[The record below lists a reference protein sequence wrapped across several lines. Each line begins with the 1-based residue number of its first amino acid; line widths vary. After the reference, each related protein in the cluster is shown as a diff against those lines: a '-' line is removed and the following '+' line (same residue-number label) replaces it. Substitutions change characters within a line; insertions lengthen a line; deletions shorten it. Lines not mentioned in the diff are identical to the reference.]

1 MIRGVLAPN
10 ITIFDKEGIID
21 TEKTKKHMRW
31 MFENGVDGFFLTGSY
46 GVGPLMT
53 LEERVSIFNL
63 AKGVAKDFPEKFL
76 IAHVGTADTASAVK
90 LSKEAEIAGVDA
102 IGAVPPFYYKYSDE
116 EVIGYYED
124 IVKSVNIPVYAY
136 NNPTTTRVKFS
147 VSTVEKLQKVGIAGL
162 KDSSL
167 DMLFLTQVYYNT
179 KNNKKNFH
187 VIIGTEV
194 GCLPMYLMGIDT
206 IIGGMCNYVP
216 ELVSAMYKLVREGP
230 REEAERVYEAIM
242 DFRKIMSVA
251 DSTIV
256 SHMALYARG
265 FDAGFPRK
273 PMILPD
279 FSDSKYDFMKKEI
292 DKALKIMKYIN

>member
-1 MIRGVLAPN
+1 MIKGVLVPN
-10 ITIFDKEGIID
+10 ITIFDKEGAFD
-21 TEKTKKHMRW
+21 KEKTEKHMRW

-46 GVGPLMT
+46 GGGPLMT
-53 LEERVSIFNL
+53 VEERVEVFKL
-63 AKGVAKDFPEKFL
+63 AKKVALGFKGKSL
-76 IAHVGTADTASAVK
+76 IAHVGTADTASAVI
-90 LSKEAEIAGVDA
+90 LAKEAEKAGMDA
-102 IGAVPPFYYKYSDE
+102 VGAVPPFYYKYSE
-116 EVIGYYED
+116 NEVLGYYEE
-124 IVKSVNIPVYAY
+124 IVKAVNIPVYAY
-136 NNPTTTRVKFS
+136 NNPTTTRFS
-147 VSTVEKLQKVGIAGL
+147 FTTGTVEKLQKIGVAGL

-167 DMLFLTQVYYNT
+167 DMKFLSQVYYNV
-179 KNNKKNFH
+179 KNNKKDFQ

-216 ELVSAMYKLVREGP
+216 ELVSAMYKLVKEGP

-242 DFRKIMSVA
+242 DFRKVMSIA

-265 FDAGFPRK
+265 FDAGYPRR

-279 FSDSKYDFMKKEI
+279 FNDAKYDFMKNEI
-292 DKALKIMKYIN
+292 EKALKIMK

>member
-21 TEKTKKHMRW
+21 TEKTEKHMRW

-46 GVGPLMT
+46 GAGPLMT
-53 LEERVSIFNL
+53 LEERASIFTL
-63 AKGVAKDFPEKFL
+63 AKKVAKDFPEKFL
-76 IAHVGTADTASAVK
+76 IAHVGTADTASAVQ
-90 LSKEAEIAGVDA
+90 LSKKAEIAGVDA

-116 EVIGYYED
+116 EVVRYYEE

-147 VSTVEKLQKVGIAGL
+147 VSTVEKLQKVGIVGL

-179 KNNKKNFH
+179 KNNKKDFH

-216 ELVSAMYKLVREGP
+216 ELVSIMYKLVKEGP

-265 FDAGFPRK
+265 FDAGFPRE

-279 FSDSKYDFMKKEI
+279 FSDSKYEFMKKEI
-292 DKALKIMKYIN
+292 DKALKIMR

>member
-21 TEKTKKHMRW
+21 TEKTEKHMRW

-46 GVGPLMT
+46 GAGPLMT
-53 LEERVSIFNL
+53 LEERASIFTL
-63 AKGVAKDFPEKFL
+63 AKKVAKDFPEKFL
-76 IAHVGTADTASAVK
+76 IAHVGTADTASAVQ
-90 LSKEAEIAGVDA
+90 LSKKAEIAGVDA

-116 EVIGYYED
+116 EVVRYYEE

-147 VSTVEKLQKVGIAGL
+147 VSTVEKLQKVGIVGL

-179 KNNKKNFH
+179 KNNKKDFH

-216 ELVSAMYKLVREGP
+216 ELVSIMYKLVKEGP

-279 FSDSKYDFMKKEI
+279 FSDSKYEFMKKEI
-292 DKALKIMKYIN
+292 DKALKIMR

>member
-21 TEKTKKHMRW
+21 AEKTEKHMRW

-46 GVGPLMT
+46 GAGPLMT
-53 LEERVSIFNL
+53 LEERASIFRL
-63 AKGVAKDFPEKFL
+63 AKKVAKDFPEKFL
-76 IAHVGTADTASAVK
+76 IAHVGTADTASAVQ
-90 LSKEAEIAGVDA
+90 LSKKAEIAGVDA

-116 EVIGYYED
+116 EVVRYYEA

-147 VSTVEKLQKVGIAGL
+147 VSTVEKLQKVGIVGL

-179 KNNKKNFH
+179 KNNKKDFH

-216 ELVSAMYKLVREGP
+216 ELVSIMYKLVKEGP

-265 FDAGFPRK
+265 FDAGFPRE

-279 FSDSKYDFMKKEI
+279 FSDSKYEFMKKEI
-292 DKALKIMKYIN
+292 DKALKIIR

>member
-1 MIRGVLAPN
+1 MIKGVLVPN
-10 ITIFDKEGIID
+10 ITIFDKEGNID
-21 TEKTKKHMRW
+21 FAKTEWHMRW

-46 GVGPLMT
+46 GAGPLMT
-53 LEERVSIFNL
+53 LEERAEIFKL
-63 AKGVAKDFPEKFL
+63 AKKVVVDFEGKSL
-76 IAHVGTADTASAVK
+76 IAHVGTADTFSAVK
-90 LSKEAEIAGVDA
+90 LAKEAEKAGVDA
-102 IGAVPPFYYKYSDE
+102 VGAVPPFYYKYSDE
-116 EVIGYYED
+116 EVVGYYEE
-124 IVKSVNIPVYAY
+124 IVKAVKIPVYAY

-179 KNNKKNFH
+179 KNNNKDFQ

-194 GCLPMYLMGIDT
+194 GCLPMYLMGVDT

-216 ELVSAMYKLVREGP
+216 ELVSAMYRLVKEGP

-265 FDAGFPRK
+265 FDAGYPRK
-273 PMILPD
+273 PMILPELGNP
-279 FSDSKYDFMKKEI
+279 KYDFMKQEI
-292 DKALKIMKYIN
+292 EKALKIMK